1 MKEEMEQ
8 MVAAGKILPR
18 HVAPLVALVE
28 AGYCQ
33 HKSWGFGRIK
43 AVDGVAG
50 RLVIDFV
57 AKSGHT
63 MDLQFSAESLRAIP
77 KDHILARKHSDLK
90 GLQQMAALHH
100 LDMVKLVLQ
109 SLGGRATADQIQAVL
124 VPDVIQSD
132 WKKWWEAARKEL
144 KKDGHFQVPLKKTE
158 PIIFQA
164 EEQSLHLRL
173 ASEFKAAK
181 GLKARVAVASEIL
194 KSIGDLQD
202 RKVVEDAITT
212 LNADVASHV
221 NTMQSLALEG
231 IFTRDELRVA
241 AGIPPITDEIGA
253 MAVWS
258 QNPRLRELF
267 DGIPAVKHRRTLESF
282 KAAVPDWDAHLVLL
296 LNNVPAKLAG
306 ECAKLLLQ
314 EDRGQLLKETLAR
327 LISQHGASTELLLW
341 FSKERSDFFADLL
354 TPEVFRAMLT
364 AMERDQFNERKTN
377 RLRDHVLE
385 DQQLIPDLI
394 ESADIDVIR
403 DMTRALQLSPSFDD
417 MDKRSLLARIVK
429 LYPVIQSMITGEQ
442 SRQDNTFLVS
452 WSSLERRKAEYE
464 DLVQKQIPANVKDI
478 ALARSYGD
486 LRENHDYKSA
496 KEAQKVLNRRKGELE
511 LQLSRARGTDFSNP
525 RFDVVGPAT
534 RVTLTDLDTN
544 RAETFTLVGAWDGD
558 PDKSLLSY
566 LTPLAQALVSK
577 PAGTTVD
584 FTNEGT
590 TRRLRIDSIEAAVV
604 PA

>member
-1 MKEEMEQ
+1 M
-8 MVAAGKILPR
+8 
-18 HVAPLVALVE
+18 
-28 AGYCQ
+28 
-33 HKSWGFGRIK
+33 
-43 AVDGVAG
+43 
-50 RLVIDFV
+50 
-57 AKSGHT
+57 
-63 MDLQFSAESLRAIP
+63 
-77 KDHILARKHSDLK
+77 
-90 GLQQMAALHH
+90 
-100 LDMVKLVLQ
+100 
-109 SLGGRATADQIQAVL
+109 
-124 VPDVIQSD
+124 
-132 WKKWWEAARKEL
+132 
-144 KKDGHFQVPLKKTE
+144 
-158 PIIFQA
+158 
-164 EEQSLHLRL
+164 
-173 ASEFKAAK
+173 
-181 GLKARVAVASEIL
+181 
-194 KSIGDLQD
+194 
-202 RKVVEDAITT
+202 
-212 LNADVASHV
+212 
-221 NTMQSLALEG
+221 
-231 IFTRDELRVA
+231 
-241 AGIPPITDEIGA
+241 
-253 MAVWS
+253 
-258 QNPRLRELF
+258 
-267 DGIPAVKHRRTLESF
+267 KHRRTLESF

-486 LRENHDYKSA
+486 LRENHEYKSA

>member
-8 MVAAGKILPR
+8 MVAAGKIQQR

-50 RLVIDFV
+50 RLVIDFIT
-57 AKSGHT
+57 KSGHT

-158 PIIFQA
+158 PIIYQA
-164 EEQSLHLRL
+164 LEQSLDSRL
-173 ASEFKAAK
+173 SAEFKAAK

-194 KSIGDLQD
+194 KSLPDLQD
-202 RKVVEDAITT
+202 KNVVNDAIVS
-212 LNADVASHV
+212 LNADITSHI

-231 IFTRDELRVA
+231 IFIRDELREA
-241 AGIPPITDEIGA
+241 AGLPPVEGEITATAI
-253 MAVWS
+253 WT

-267 DGIPAVKHRRTLESF
+267 EAIPAAKHRRVLESF
-282 KAAVPDWDAHLVLL
+282 KASSEEWATHVVQL

-314 EDRGQLLKETLAR
+314 EGREALLKETLAR
-327 LISQHGASTELLLW
+327 LISQHGASSELLLW
-341 FSKERSDFFADLL
+341 FGKERSDFFADLL

-377 RLRDHVLE
+377 RLRDYVLE

-429 LYPVIQSMITGEQ
+429 QYPVIQSMITGEAT
-442 SRQDNTFLVS
+442 RQDNTFLVS
-452 WSSLERRKAEYE
+452 WSSLERRKLEYE

-486 LRENHDYKSA
+486 LRENHEYKSA
-496 KEAQKVLNRRKGELE
+496 KEAQKVLNRRKHELE
-511 LQLSRARGTDFSNP
+511 LQMSRARGTDFTNP
-525 RFDVVGPAT
+525 RTDVVGPAT
-534 RVTLTDLDTN
+534 RVAITDLDSKKT
-544 RAETFTLVGAWDGD
+544 ETFTLVGAWDGD

-566 LTPLAQALVSK
+566 LTPLAQSLVNK
-577 PAGTTVD
+577 PAGTEVE
-584 FTNEGT
+584 FTNEGV
-590 TRRLRIDSIEAAVV
+590 TRRLRIDSIEAAVI

>member
-8 MVAAGKILPR
+8 MVAAGKIQQR

-57 AKSGHT
+57 TKAGHT
-63 MDLQFSAESLRAIP
+63 MDLQFSAESLKAIP

-109 SLGGRATADQIQAVL
+109 SLGGRANVDQIQAVL

-164 EEQSLHLRL
+164 EEQSLDARL
-173 ASEFKAAK
+173 AAEFKAAK
-181 GLKARVAVASEIL
+181 GLKARVAVALEIL
-194 KSIGDLQD
+194 KSLPDLQD
-202 RKVVEDAITT
+202 KSVVNDAITA
-212 LNADVASHV
+212 LNADIGSHV

-231 IFTRDELRVA
+231 IFIREELREAGGLPASENEIA
-241 AGIPPITDEIGA
+241 AT
-253 MAVWS
+253 AVWS

-267 DGIPAVKHRRTLESF
+267 ESIPAAKHRRVLESY
-282 KAAVPDWDAHLVLL
+282 KAASPEWATQFVAL
-296 LNNVPAKLAG
+296 LNTVPAKLAG
-306 ECAKLLLQ
+306 ECAKMLLQ
-314 EDRGQLLKETLAR
+314 EGKEQLLKETLAR
-327 LISQHGASTELLLW
+327 LISQHGASSELLLW
-341 FSKERSDFFADLL
+341 FGKERSDFFADLL

-377 RLRDHVLE
+377 RLRDYVLE

-442 SRQDNTFLVS
+442 TKQDNTFLVS
-452 WSSLERRKAEYE
+452 WSSLERRKLEYE

-486 LRENHDYKSA
+486 LRENHEYKSA
-496 KEAQKVLNRRKGELE
+496 KEAQKVLNRRKHELE
-511 LQLSRARGTDFSNP
+511 LQMSRARGTDFANP
-525 RFDVVGPAT
+525 RTDVAGPAT
-534 RVTLTDLDTN
+534 KVTLTDLDSS
-544 RAETFTLVGAWDGD
+544 RSEVFTLVGAWDGD
-558 PDKSLLSY
+558 PDQSLLSY
-566 LTPLAQALVSK
+566 LTPLAQALVNK
-577 PAGTTVD
+577 PAGTEVE
-584 FTNEGT
+584 FTNEGV
-590 TRRLRIDSIEAAVV
+590 TRRFRIEKIEAAVV